1 MLIQMQAIERV
12 YRKGSVKIQALQ
24 VDELSIAESEF
35 VAIMGPSGSGKSTL
49 LHLLGCLDRPSSG
62 TYLLDGIAV
71 SDLDDTHLDDTQL
84 SQIRNQKIGF
94 VFQAFNL
101 LAQHSVLRNIEAPL
115 LYSNAASDK
124 SSLSSLR
131 RARKLAELVGL
142 EQRLHHRP
150 SELSGGEMQRVAL
163 ARALITRPRV
173 ILADEPTGNL
183 DSRTGQDIMR
193 ILHELHAQGRTII
206 VVTHEQSI
214 AGYAERIIYLKDG
227 AIERENRKS
236 VSHPFST
243 KMKNSPPDVEQSRD
257 AVSHENGT
265 TNLLSDSL
273 YLSAYY
279 HRIVSLLYTAIQGLL
294 LHKLRSLLSILGIVF
309 GIGAF
314 IAMLAIGA
322 GARQEI
328 LEQITL
334 LGTDTIFVKAFS
346 EAEEHIHRGR
356 EQLSQGLTLDDA
368 TRIFQI
374 SPFIKC
380 IAAMREFTFPV
391 QYQQR
396 MTRARILATTS
407 EYQHTAKVL
416 LEQGRF
422 LTAADEQEGQR
433 VCVLGTGIRQ
443 TLFAFQNPLGEMIKI
458 QNDWFRVIGVL
469 ENKTLNSKNS
479 SAIQVRDINMCI
491 YIPLAA
497 SALFIAAEEREQVH
511 EIAIQMNTA
520 AQVTEAARLIRTVLA
535 RAHHGAEDYEVI
547 VPRELLKQSQ
557 QTQRIFNTV
566 MGSIAGISLLVG
578 GIGIMNIM
586 LATVAERTREI
597 GIRRAIG
604 ASRRKILQQFLIETL
619 VLTLIG
625 GCLGILLGA
634 GGAALISL
642 LAGWRTSI
650 SLRTVLFAV
659 GISAGV
665 GLVFGMYPAAQGA
678 AMDPI
683 RALRYE

>member
-1 MLIQMQAIERV
+1 MQAIERV
-12 YRKGSVKIQALQ
+12 YRKGSVTIHALQ
-24 VDELSIAESEF
+24 PGDLRIAEGEF
-35 VAIMGPSGSGKSTL
+35 AAIMGPSGSGKSTL

-71 SDLDDTHLDDTQL
+71 SGLDDMQL

-101 LAQHSVLRNIEAPL
+101 LAQHNVLQNIAAPL
-115 LYSNAASDK
+115 LYSTVATE
-124 SSLSSLR
+124 SSGNSSNQ
-131 RARKLAELVGL
+131 RARKLAEQVGL
-142 EQRLHHRP
+142 GQRLHHRP

-163 ARALITRPRV
+163 ARALVTQPRV

-183 DSRTGQDIMR
+183 DSQTGQDIMR
-193 ILHELHAQGRTII
+193 ILQELHEQGRTII
-206 VVTHEQSI
+206 VVTHERSI
-214 AGYAERIIYLKDG
+214 ADYAERIIFLKDG
-227 AIERENRKS
+227 AIEREDRKEAS
-236 VSHPFST
+236 WLLS
-243 KMKNSPPDVEQSRD
+243 KMNNSSPDVERSRD
-257 AVSHENGT
+257 VSPHENFT
-265 TNLLSDSL
+265 ALLPDGELTDSPSESL
-273 YLSAYY
+273 HLSAHY
-279 HRIVSLLYTAIQGLL
+279 HRIVALLYTAIQGLL
-294 LHKLRSLLSILGIVF
+294 LHKLRSLLSVLGIVF

-322 GARQEI
+322 GAKQEI
-328 LEQITL
+328 LEQIAQ
-334 LGTDTIFVKAFS
+334 LGTNTILVKALAP
-346 EAEEHIHRGR
+346 AEEQVQRGR
-356 EQLSQGLTLDDA
+356 EQLSQGLTLGDVK
-368 TRIFQI
+368 RIFQI
-374 SPFIKC
+374 SPI
-380 IAAMREFTFPV
+380 IRHLAAIREFSFPI

-396 MTRARILATTS
+396 MTQARILATTS
-407 EYQHTAKVL
+407 EYQHTASVAL
-416 LEQGRF
+416 AQGRF
-422 LTAADEQEGQR
+422 LTDTDEQEGQR
-433 VCVLGTGIRQ
+433 VCVLGAEIQQ

-469 ENKTLNSKNS
+469 ENKAFNSKNS
-479 SAIQVRDINMCI
+479 SAIQARNVNMYV
-491 YIPLAA
+491 YIPLMTA
-497 SALFIAAEEREQVH
+497 SVFIAAEEREQIQ
-511 EIAIQMNTA
+511 EIAIRVDMA
-520 AQVTEAARLIRTVLA
+520 AQVTEVARLIRTVLD
-535 RAHHGAEDYEVI
+535 RAHHSAQDYEVV

-557 QTQRIFNTV
+557 QTQRIFNIV

-625 GCLGILLGA
+625 GCLGILLGI

-642 LAGWRTSI
+642 FAGWRTSI
-650 SLRTVLFAV
+650 SLHTVLLAF
-659 GISAGV
+659 GISALVGV
-665 GLVFGMYPAAQGA
+665 VFGMYPAAQGA

>member
-12 YRKGSVKIQALQ
+12 YRKGSVTIQALQ

-71 SDLDDTHLDDTQL
+71 SDLDDTQL

-407 EYQHTAKVL
+407 EYQHTAKVS

>member
-12 YRKGSVKIQALQ
+12 YRKGSVTIQALQ
-24 VDELSIAESEF
+24 VDDLSIAENEF

-71 SDLDDTHLDDTQL
+71 SDLDDTQL

-101 LAQHSVLRNIEAPL
+101 LAQHNVLRNIEAPL

-124 SSLSSLR
+124 SSLSSIR

-142 EQRLHHRP
+142 GQRLHHRP

-227 AIERENRKS
+227 AIERENRKP
-236 VSHPFST
+236 VPHPFST
-243 KMKNSPPDVEQSRD
+243 KRKNSPPDVEQSRD

-265 TNLLSDSL
+265 TNFLSDSL
-273 YLSAYY
+273 YLAAYY

-346 EAEEHIHRGR
+346 EAEEQIHRGR

-374 SPFIKC
+374 SPFIKR

-396 MTRARILATTS
+396 VTRARILATTS
-407 EYQHTAKVL
+407 EYQHTAKVS

-479 SAIQVRDINMCI
+479 SAIQVRDVNMCI
-491 YIPLAA
+491 YIPLAV
-497 SALFIAAEEREQVH
+497 SALFIVAEEREQVH

-520 AQVTEAARLIRTVLA
+520 AQVTEAARLIRTVLT

-557 QTQRIFNTV
+557 QTQRIFNIV

-642 LAGWRTSI
+642 LVGWRTSI